1 MSKSD
6 QPEDAFETTQ
16 VSQPPRKRRWRWL
29 ALLFIAIIL
38 IFPNLLGWTG
48 LQQTAIDFLLKDF
61 KGKISIEQ
69 AAFGWIQPIE
79 LRGVTAIDEE
89 GNLLF
94 TTSEITSSK
103 PLYSFLFSAD
113 LGMVEI
119 REPTV
124 HLKLKPN
131 SSNLEEALSHYLT
144 ISKKPRL
151 NQSKDSN
158 EIGHTWINSKIF
170 LSIIDG
176 QVIVSSNY
184 TNEKWQVDDLNI
196 ITQLN
201 CETAPLVIDAN
212 CLVTPFERDSQGTP
226 KMLSPGAI
234 AISSQIDAGQKSLTF
249 DSIDFLLNTQALPLS
264 VTSPILERIFGPTA
278 SAGTLSG
285 QIEATYIASQQSLN
299 VDVQRIDIR
308 DFGFASPNLI
318 GTDQIA
324 ANTITAQGGLL
335 LSPSTVAGQQF
346 KIQSDLGTIRANGTL
361 SVQQLN
367 QLTQTGQLPSE
378 AFELDGT
385 IDLAKMIQML
395 PSTLKLHDDLIVNSG
410 KLTFQAG
417 SRFENNAK
425 RMVFNMDAAN
435 LNAIRGT
442 RAFTWAK
449 PLRFVGTIEES
460 NNGLAINN
468 ILCATDFLQIRG
480 NANTK
485 TGAFTANGDL
495 GYLTKRLEQ
504 FIDLKG
510 WKFAGTLA
518 GKFGWQRDT
527 PLDPTVGENESNSIL
542 VNGDFN
548 ITRPSILGPDMPLWQ
563 RSALDITASTALQS
577 YSLKSFGLDRT
588 NIELRSGKETFAIEL
603 AEPCENMFHQEV
615 WKANCQL
622 TGPVANWLTEL
633 TAFVDLRDVRT
644 AGELGITCNATV
656 DGEEIR
662 LNDIDYH
669 IDDLFFDGFGV
680 TLNEKRTVGSGILIY
695 QFATGNIEIE
705 TATVSNSA
713 VIAESKDIQISF
725 PDHLQIE
732 GSVDFRG
739 DVNRISHCLDL
750 SPTNDSIFWY
760 GGLEGTALLGSN
772 KNGIGCRINSTIS
785 NLSLHRQVEVAINQ
799 AQTPSNGQTTQAS
812 QVQRQWQEVWRDPKL
827 NFAGDVSL
835 ATNFDAIGF
844 QNVKFESESLYA
856 TLDGS
861 IRDLGKT
868 MQADLGGTW
877 KPGWEKINQAL
888 QSNFGGLFELSGNN
902 LDQYAIQGPI
912 FELAN
917 TLSRQPS
924 QLSSNLQAT
933 ASLSWNTGKLLGIP
947 VGASKLNFLLQQNIA
962 DLKTNG
968 IPFSKGSIQL
978 NPKIDLRGKAPIIR
992 MTPTRVLDNIA
1003 LDAETAHQWLS
1014 YVAPMMAD
1022 STSANG
1028 TFTVDIGSAAMPAF
1042 DPLGME
1048 LSGTIHLSDL
1058 QVGASP
1064 VTRQLIGTIN
1074 QLRNLL
1080 NPNSAVSNPNNLI
1093 RMSPQSVPFLV
1104 KDKRIYHET
1113 MIIQHKDFVFQT
1125 KGSVGFDQSL
1135 DMIAEIQIADDWI
1148 AGKPL
1153 FAGLRG
1159 RSISIPVRGTM
1170 TKPLLD
1176 KNVIKHFSRNLV
1188 NNATGGLLNEKI
1200 QRERDKLLG
1209 KIGKE
1214 LGIPIAN
1221 QPDANLGPNSS
1232 TNFEPNQLQKNIEGE
1247 LMKGIENLFG
1257 K

>member
-6 QPEDAFETTQ
+6 QPEDAFETTSVNQ
-16 VSQPPRKRRWRWL
+16 SSRKWRWRWL
-29 ALLFIAIIL
+29 VLLFIAIIL
-38 IFPNLLGWTG
+38 IFPNFLGWTG

-61 KGKISIEQ
+61 KGKISVER

-79 LRGVTAIDEE
+79 LRGVTANDEE

-94 TTSEITSSK
+94 TTSKITFSK
-103 PLYSFLFSAD
+103 PLYSLLFSAD
-113 LGMVEI
+113 MGMVEI

-124 HLKLKPN
+124 HLKLKPD
-131 SSNLEEALSHYLT
+131 SSNFEEALSNYLT
-144 ISKKPRL
+144 ISKKPKL
-151 NQSKDSN
+151 NQSKDSS
-158 EIGHTWINSKIF
+158 ETGHTWINSKIF
-170 LSIIDG
+170 LNIIDG

-184 TNEKWQVDDLNI
+184 TDEKWHVDDLNI

-212 CLVTPFERDSQGTP
+212 CLVTTFNRDSEGAP
-226 KMLSPGAI
+226 KMLSTGAL

-264 VTSPILERIFGPTA
+264 ATSPILGRIFGPTA

-285 QIEATYIASQQSLN
+285 QIEATYIASRQLLN
-299 VDVQRIDIR
+299 VDVQQIDIR
-308 DFGFASPNLI
+308 DFVFASPNLI

-367 QLTQTGQLPSE
+367 QLTQIGQLPSE

-385 IDLAKMIQML
+385 IDLAKTIQML

-417 SRFENNAK
+417 SRFENKIK

-449 PLRFVGTIEES
+449 PLRFVGTLEES
-460 NNGLAINN
+460 NSGLAINN

-485 TGAFTANGDL
+485 AGAFTANGDL

-518 GKFGWQRDT
+518 GQFGWQRDT
-527 PLDPTVGENESNSIL
+527 PLDPTVDGNESNSIL

-548 ITRPSILGPDMPLWQ
+548 ITQPSILGPDIPLWQ
-563 RSALDITASTALQS
+563 RSALDITASTALQF
-577 YSLKSFGLDRT
+577 YSLKSIGLDRT
-588 NIELRSGKETFAIEL
+588 NIELRSGRETFAIEL
-603 AEPCENMFHQEV
+603 AEPGENLFHQEV
-615 WKANCQL
+615 WQANCQI

-633 TAFVDLRDVRT
+633 TAFVDLRDVRAT
-644 AGELGITCNATV
+644 GELGITCNATV
-656 DGEEIR
+656 DSGKIR

-680 TLNEKRTVGSGILIY
+680 KLNEKKTVGNGILVY

-705 TATVSNSA
+705 TVTVSNST
-713 VIAESKDIQISF
+713 VVAESKDIQISF
-725 PDHLQIE
+725 PDYLQIE

-739 DVNRISHCLDL
+739 DVNRISHCLNL
-750 SPTNDSIFWY
+750 SPSNDSIFWY

-827 NFAGDVSL
+827 VFTGDVSL

-844 QNVKFESESLYA
+844 QNVKLESESLYA

-877 KPGWEKINQAL
+877 KPGWKKLNQAL
-888 QSNFGGLFELSGNN
+888 QSNFGDLFELSGNN

-917 TLSRQPS
+917 TLSRQS
-924 QLSSNLQAT
+924 NQLSSNLEAT
-933 ASLSWNTGKLLGIP
+933 ARLSWDTGKLLGIP

-968 IPFSKGSIQL
+968 IPFSKGYIQL
-978 NPKIDLRGKAPIIR
+978 NPKIDLRGEAPIIR

-1003 LDAETAHQWLS
+1003 LDPETAHQWLS

-1064 VTRQLIGTIN
+1064 VTRQLIGLIN

-1080 NPNSAVSNPNNLI
+1080 NPDSAVSNPNNLI
-1093 RMSPQSVPFLV
+1093 RMNPQSVPFLV

-1113 MIIQHKDFVFQT
+1113 MIIQHKDFIFQT

-1135 DMIAEIQIADDWI
+1135 DMIAEIQITDDWI

-1153 FAGLRG
+1153 LAGLRG
-1159 RSISIPVRGTM
+1159 RSISIPIRGTIS
-1170 TKPLLD
+1170 KPLLD
-1176 KNVIKHFSRNLV
+1176 KNVIKHFSQNLV

-1221 QPDANLGPNSS
+1221 QPDTNLGPNSS
-1232 TNFEPNQLQKNIEGE
+1232 TNFEPNQFQKNIEKE